1 MISNQIL
8 WIATVLCI
16 AAAPASA
23 QMMVYKCGPRS
34 YSQHPCS
41 KRSVNTVD
49 APVPRKPNPKA
60 GDVRRIE
67 QRRALARGTHRLPGE
82 TPEQFQVRR
91 HRVALLQT
99 DRDEC
104 ERLDSRIPVEEA
116 RMKSPDPQEMLDAGG
131 ALTASKKRFRELRC

>member
-1 MISNQIL
+1 MNFNQIFR
-8 WIATVLCI
+8 IAAVLCF
-16 AAAPASA
+16 AVTSASA

-34 YSQHPCS
+34 YSQYPCS
-41 KRSVNTVD
+41 KRSINTDD

-60 GDVRRIE
+60 VDVRRIE
-67 QRRALARGTHRLPGE
+67 QSRALARATHPLPGE
-82 TPEQFQVRR
+82 TPAQFQVRR
-91 HRVALLQT
+91 HRAALLQT

-131 ALTASKKRFRELRC
+131 ALSASKKRFRELRC